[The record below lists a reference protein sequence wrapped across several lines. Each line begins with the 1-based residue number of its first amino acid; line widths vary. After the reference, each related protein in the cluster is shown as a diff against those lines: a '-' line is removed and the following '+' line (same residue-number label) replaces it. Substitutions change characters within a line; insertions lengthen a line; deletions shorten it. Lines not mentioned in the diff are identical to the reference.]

1 MRVITDDCARLLFPF
16 PKTREEE
23 EEEEQARHPQLAR
36 KSILDMRMGTFHQSL
51 VVCLV

>member
-1 MRVITDDCARLLFPF
+1 MRVITDDCARLLCPF

-23 EEEEQARHPQLAR
+23 EEDQARHPQLAR